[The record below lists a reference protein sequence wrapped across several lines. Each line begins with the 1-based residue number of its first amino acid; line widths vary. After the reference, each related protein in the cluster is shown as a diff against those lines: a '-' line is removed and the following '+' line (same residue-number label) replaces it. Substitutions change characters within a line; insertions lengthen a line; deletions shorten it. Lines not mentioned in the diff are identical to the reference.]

1 MKVFHN
7 ISALSLAAL
16 RAVGP
21 DEEKADAA
29 WLAADEAIK
38 ADYKGLFDDLL
49 SGRIDYFYIK
59 DYPVG
64 CGGRGSAK
72 LWTRSTRPGVLVQR
86 TSFLIIPDDPE
97 NEYIPLSHADIRSFD
112 DMAAD
117 CLPDDVEVLTA

>member
-1 MKVFHN
+1 MKVSHN

-16 RAVGP
+16 RAVNGP

-38 ADYKGLFDDLL
+38 EDYKGLFDDLL
-49 SGRIDYFYIK
+49 SGRLNYFYIESF
-59 DYPVG
+59 PAG

-86 TSFLIIPDDPE
+86 TSFLVVPD
-97 NEYIPLSHADIRSFD
+97 EYIPLSHADIRAFE
-112 DMAAD
+112 DMVAD